1 LPNSFPDPLS
11 EPADCLAQT
20 RLLDLDDSKLR
31 IQAMRITQLA
41 SSDAHKAVLI
51 HDYLKSLPFGCVRSH
66 GHVTA
71 GEVLKSGR
79 GDCHTKGTLFV
90 ALLRSSGV
98 PARLRFVSL
107 TGAFLRGIIDSGDAN
122 ITHAIGEVYLE
133 GQWIQSDTY
142 VADDALEIQALSL
155 LAREGRALG
164 YGVHALGSRYWSGL
178 QHAHGQ
184 YTIQDPS
191 SLPLVDFGV
200 AHDPESF
207 YAAQPF
213 LPDQTRWLNRAK
225 WTIAA
230 SLINRR
236 TQQLRKQGT
245 AQGLLLQQVR

>member
-1 LPNSFPDPLS
+1 MAAPV
-11 EPADCLAQT
+11 DCLAHT

-41 SSDAHKAVLI
+41 SSDTHKAVLV
-51 HDYLKSLPFGCVRSH
+51 HDYLKSLPFGCARTH

-71 GEVLKSGR
+71 GEVLRSGR

-107 TGAFLRGIIDSGDAN
+107 QGAFLRGIIDSGDTN

-133 GQWIQSDTY
+133 GKWVQSDTY
-142 VADDALEIQALSL
+142 VADDALEIQALTIL
-155 LAREGRALG
+155 QEEGRALG
-164 YGVHALGSRYWSGL
+164 YGIHALGSRYWSGL
-178 QHAHGQ
+178 QDAHGQ
-184 YTIQDPS
+184 YTTQDPAS
-191 SLPLVDFGV
+191 MPLIDFGV
-200 AHDPESF
+200 AHDPECF
-207 YAAQPF
+207 YSAQPF
-213 LPDQTRWLNRAK
+213 PPDQSNWLDRVK

-236 TQQLRKQGT
+236 TQQLRKRGGGQSALVQET
-245 AQGLLLQQVR
+245 S